1 MNICAE
7 RNKSEERELQ
17 MAGCKESVEIDAP
30 VERVYELLVD
40 FDRYSE
46 FMPGV
51 RETIVLDRED
61 DMAIVEFSIK
71 VIKEFNYTLRFT
83 FAPPEE
89 LSWTYVGGDFKNITG
104 GWTLERVG
112 GGKSRATYTVDID
125 GGFFIPKAISNQLL
139 KFNVPELLQAVK
151 ARCEG

>member
-1 MNICAE
+1 
-7 RNKSEERELQ
+7 

-40 FDRYSE
+40 FDRYPE

-51 RETIVLDRED
+51 KETIVLDRED

-71 VIKEFNYTLRFT
+71 VIKEFNYTLRFS
-83 FAPPEE
+83 FAPPRE
-89 LSWTYVGGDFKNITG
+89 LAWTYVGGDFKSITG
-104 GWTLERVG
+104 GWTIERVEDE
-112 GGKSRATYTVDID
+112 KTCATYSVDID

-151 ARCEG
+151 RRCEG